1 MSRLQGRLSKLEAV
15 MTDDRGLIPH
25 TPRWLEYW
33 RSQVNRLFAG
43 EEMPDLR
50 IPLEAV
56 DAILADGRSQ
66 RESD

>member
-1 MSRLQGRLSKLEAV
+1 MSRLQGRLRKLEASIV
-15 MTDDRGLIPH
+15 DGHGLIPH

-33 RSQVNRLFAG
+33 RSQMHRLFAG
-43 EEMPDLR
+43 EEMPGLR

-56 DAILADGRSQ
+56 DAILADARSQ